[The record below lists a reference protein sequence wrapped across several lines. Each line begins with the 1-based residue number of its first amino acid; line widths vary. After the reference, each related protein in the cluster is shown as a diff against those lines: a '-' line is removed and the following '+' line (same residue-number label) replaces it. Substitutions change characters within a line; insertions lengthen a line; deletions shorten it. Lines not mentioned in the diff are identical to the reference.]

1 MVVAELLTRLGFEVD
16 PRELNRG
23 LNQARSSLQG
33 FKSFLGKLALGV
45 GFYEIGKHVVN
56 MAAELETLNT
66 QLHVM
71 TGSTEKTQFLFKGI
85 VDYAKNT
92 AFYVK
97 DVTGSVSTLLQGMVN
112 VTDIMPKVKQLGD
125 VAKDSTQLSSLA
137 YAYAQVNR
145 QGYMTNY
152 ESRMFQRSGQF
163 GVYNQYAQMEAVQQG
178 RMTKGQEITKGSAL
192 DQSLRA
198 RQGELFAMA
207 RHHEFTV
214 QMLDKALDYATT
226 KGGIFFEHQKEQ
238 VKTFAG
244 AWSNMWDVLNINA
257 ALAMQKLFPI
267 FKGLMK
273 AITDIP
279 MDWLSDG
286 FESLANG
293 LRYIWAVLVTDGLLT
308 AWQVFKDAWK
318 DLMGA
323 LPGGRGELG
332 LLANTL
338 SIVARTT
345 IFLLVGVVRLVT
357 YMIELY
363 KWMKAHKE
371 VLVALAAVL
380 GSIFLP
386 KLLLSSTAVYELRF
400 AFLYLQEALALFMR
414 GGFVGVLGWFSKLG
428 PLALSA
434 SRSIGI
440 FMNLWGADKLFALEM
455 GVRSLGDGIVAM
467 FTRIQVATPIWV
479 AALSILAWQI
489 YRLNQLGL
497 ETMKQSSIN
506 AAAYA
511 QKEVSELDGKIKKK
525 RAEIDALPASESF
538 RRTLLADELAGLN
551 RDRADAMSRKSKLLG
566 AAGSQETPDDY
577 LAKLN
582 ADANRIATESDAKLA
597 KILEAAQAT
606 AKNTA
611 PKGGVPND
619 VLRLADMSFRTHFD
633 IAADGLM
640 LAAE

>member
-267 FKGLMK
+267 FKEVMK
-273 AITDIP
+273 AITAIP
-279 MDWLSDG
+279 FDWLVSG
-286 FESLANG
+286 FNWVATAVQYLWDVLQSTDMVGGWVAIKQAVVDFVDAIGLAAGGTQGAGDSLKGFGETLGSLIG
-293 LRYIWAVLVTDGLLT
+293 L
-308 AWQVFKDAWK
+308 
-318 DLMGA
+318 
-323 LPGGRGELG
+323 
-332 LLANTL
+332 TL
-338 SIVARTT
+338 R
-345 IFLLVGVVRLVT
+345 
-357 YMIELY
+357 
-363 KWMKAHKE
+363 
-371 VLVALAAVL
+371 LAAVL
-380 GSIFLP
+380 LHLLGYLMYAIGLLREY
-386 KLLLSSTAVYELRF
+386 KLLMA
-400 AFLYLQEALALFMR
+400 AFLILMVPFT
-414 GGFVGVLGWFSKLG
+414 GLG
-428 PLALSA
+428 PAIA
-434 SRSIGI
+434 RVTT
-440 FMNLWGADKLFALEM
+440 FMVSF
-455 GVRSLGDGIVAM
+455 S
-467 FTRIQVATPIWV
+467 VATAIASLRAFLLQGTLTSLWDYTKV
-479 AALSILAWQI
+479 FGTRSALNMFLSTSQAAM
-489 YRLNQLGL
+489 LGL
-497 ETMKQSSIN
+497 T
-506 AAAYA
+506 
-511 QKEVSELDGKIKKK
+511 V
-525 RAEIDALPASESF
+525 
-538 RRTLLADELAGLN
+538 
-551 RDRADAMSRKSKLLG
+551 
-566 AAGSQETPDDY
+566 
-577 LAKLN
+577 
-582 ADANRIATESDAKLA
+582 ATGWAIQ
-597 KILEAAQAT
+597 KILELHEVIQDNAQVELQAKYSEWVANKSIAETEVKMAERDMYKYKHGATRNPLLAMEAQQKFLLHKKELDFLLTHPAAVPGAVAASPQDDLAARLLAQTAGDMSKLQDGLDKIAGNT
-606 AKNTA
+606 AKIAGNTA
-611 PKGGVPND
+611 PRSGVPND

-633 IAADGLM
+633 VAADGLM